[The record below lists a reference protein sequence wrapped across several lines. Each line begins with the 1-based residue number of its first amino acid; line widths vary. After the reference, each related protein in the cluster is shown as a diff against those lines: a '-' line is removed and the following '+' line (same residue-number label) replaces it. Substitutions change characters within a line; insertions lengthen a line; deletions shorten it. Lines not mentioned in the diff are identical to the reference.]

1 MARYTG
7 PTSRI
12 NRRFGQPIFQSKKA
26 NEKKPYLPGIHGK
39 TLRRK
44 VTDYSQGLNEKQK
57 LRYMYGLTEKQ
68 FHLTFERAKKQHGVT
83 GEVFMQLLECR
94 LDNIVYLLGYARTR
108 KASRQMVTHGHVLVN
123 GKKTDI
129 PSFACKPGDT
139 IEVSEKSNSRQM
151 AQRGLD
157 DTALR
162 TPPAWLERVEGAF
175 KGTISRLPI
184 RDEMDK
190 SINEQLIVEFY
201 SR

>member
-68 FHLTFERAKKQHGVT
+68 FRLTFERAKKQHGVT

-108 KASRQMVTHGHVLVN
+108 TA
-123 GKKTDI
+123 
-129 PSFACKPGDT
+129 
-139 IEVSEKSNSRQM
+139 SRQM